1 MNKNKLLLFVSLVF
15 LNFLSFCTY
24 GIPITYFPKV
34 ATERGLHEYVVGF
47 IFSMYPLFAFIFS
60 FIVGKMLKKWNKKWI
75 VRFSQ
80 LLLGC
85 ATLLF
90 GFSYMFPYMSMF
102 VTFSI
107 IGRSL
112 QGISIGAYQ
121 TAAYAF
127 IPEYWPD
134 EIDQRI
140 CCMEISVAFG
150 IGMGPI
156 ISSIIYSLGYVW
168 IYIIPSIV
176 IIVLGSIISVAVLP
190 AKGPLS
196 SMELII
202 LEERTEDV
210 LSVKESVCNKE
221 MLYIFFSV
229 VMNFT
234 SFTLIM
240 PGFELKVLEMDE
252 SPEIGSVIFAFVQ
265 VGYGLGCG
273 ILLIFTLQNRRGV
286 FFIGIF
292 FNFVGLWMLGI
303 DEIFPMTHVV
313 YLVIMGIGLFIVGL
327 TCSMTMI
334 PNFSE
339 NISIL
344 KKIFPRHEEDVLIN
358 MSSGIFTAAI
368 SLAEFQ
374 GPIIGGILSDFFGFS
389 KCCLLYSFAVM
400 IFFLLFTFHFKAY
413 QDFGKLIWPEEKMTS
428 LKGIDVHT
436 ETEFPFPKDEAFE
449 RFKDEGTDM
458 EREMEKEAEKEAKD
472 YDELARLK
480 T

>member
-1 MNKNKLLLFVSLVF
+1 MNKQNLLLFVCLVF

-34 ATERGLHEYVVGF
+34 ATDRGLHDYAVGM

-75 VRFSQ
+75 VRLSQ

-102 VTFSI
+102 VVFAI

-112 QGISIGAYQ
+112 QGLSIGAYQ
-121 TAAYAF
+121 TAAYAY
-127 IPEYWPD
+127 IPEFWPD

-156 ISSIIYSLGYVW
+156 ISSMIYSMGYVW
-168 IYIIPSIV
+168 IYIIPSII
-176 IIVLGSIISVAVLP
+176 IIVLGSIISVVVLP
-190 AKGPLS
+190 AKGPLT
-196 SMELII
+196 SMQLIEL
-202 LEERTEDV
+202 EKDV
-210 LSVKESVCNKE
+210 EVISVKQSLCNKD
-221 MLYIFFSV
+221 MLYTFFSV

-240 PGFELKVLEMDE
+240 PGFELKILEMDE
-252 SPEIGSVIFAFVQ
+252 TPEIGSVIFAFVQ

-273 ILLIFTLQNRRGV
+273 ILLIFTLANRRGV
-286 FFIGIF
+286 FFLGIL
-292 FNFVGLWMLGI
+292 FNIFGLWMLGI
-303 DEIFPMTHVV
+303 DEIFSMTHVL
-313 YLVIMGIGLFIVGL
+313 YLVLMGVGLFIVGL
-327 TCSMTMI
+327 TCAMTMI

-344 KKIFPRHEEDVLIN
+344 KKIFPNHPEDVLIN

-374 GPIIGGILSDFFGFS
+374 GPIIGGVLSDFYGFS
-389 KCCLLYSFAVM
+389 KCCLYFSFAVM
-400 IFFLLFTFHFKAY
+400 AFFLLFTFHFKGY
-413 QDFGKLIWPEEKMTS
+413 EYFGKFIWPDPEGSIKS
-428 LKGIDVHT
+428 LRGIDVEINT
-436 ETEFPFPKDEAFE
+436 EKEIMKDEETEVM
-449 RFKDEGTDM
+449 REGNGK
-458 EREMEKEAEKEAKD
+458 EHGEKEMEKEKD
-472 YDELARLK
+472 DELASLNG
-480 T
+480 